1 MAVPQNPAGVQMI
14 DDALE
19 IFFQYR
25 PRMFQNLFTAASL
38 AKHSRGEAVGGFLRL
53 R

>member
-1 MAVPQNPAGVQMI
+1 MI
-14 DDALE
+14 DDVLE

-25 PRMFQNLFTAASL
+25 PCVFQNLFPAASL
-38 AKHSRGEAVGGFLRL
+38 AKHSRGEAVGGLLRL